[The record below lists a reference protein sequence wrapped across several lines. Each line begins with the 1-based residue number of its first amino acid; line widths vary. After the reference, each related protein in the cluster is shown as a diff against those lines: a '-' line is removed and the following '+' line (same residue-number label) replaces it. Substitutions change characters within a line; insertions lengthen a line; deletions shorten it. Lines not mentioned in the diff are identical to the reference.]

1 MGGRSLKRG
10 KKLTP
15 EEKRFLNS
23 QGLNPNNFLFT
34 RKMADFYE
42 FYKIDTAKL
51 ITIRR

>member
-1 MGGRSLKRG
+1 MKRG

-15 EEKRFLNS
+15 EEKRFLYN

-34 RKMADFYE
+34 RKTADFYE

-51 ITIRR
+51 IIIRR